1 MFDSKQEFDIKIP
14 NANSTVASELEFKL
28 NENDLNTKMQHFTFL
43 MAFGTFYDEEA
54 IGSSASQGLT
64 GTAAQVATSI
74 LSSVIN
80 KEDGK
85 FQVGLGY
92 VQGDRT
98 NVDQLQNAIDDQV
111 DVSVSTQISD
121 RVLVNGRVGVPVGGN
136 TQTSVV
142 GEVKVE
148 VLLNE
153 EGTLR
158 GTFFNKPNDV
168 QFDIDNEGYT
178 QGLGLS
184 YQVNFNNISELG
196 EKLGFK
202 KKKKEKEKKD
212 SIIVKKRKLV
222 SFKTKSDTTK
232 TKNE

>member
-1 MFDSKQEFDIKIP
+1 
-14 NANSTVASELEFKL
+14 
-28 NENDLNTKMQHFTFL
+28 MQHFTFL

-54 IGSSASQGLT
+54 IGNSASQGIT

-153 EGTLR
+153 QGTLR

-184 YQVNFNNISELG
+184 YQVNFNTISELG
-196 EKLGFK
+196 EKLGL
-202 KKKKEKEKKD
+202 
-212 SIIVKKRKLV
+212 KRKRR
-222 SFKTKSDTTK
+222 K
-232 TKNE
+232 